1 MSARSISDPASNL
14 RRSCKT
20 RPDLFYPDQLRG
32 RHIALPQRIC
42 RECPLLSECAAWA
55 EPLVRSGALT
65 GCVVASVAVHP
76 LPLSKRKKCADA
88 LAEIAAAGET
98 PEVLGGAA

>member
-1 MSARSISDPASNL
+1 MRARSISDPASNL
-14 RRSCKT
+14 RRACRN
-20 RPDLFYPDQLRG
+20 RPEVFYPAQLRG
-32 RHIALPQRIC
+32 RHIVLPQQLC

-88 LAEIAAAGET
+88 LAEIAAADQT